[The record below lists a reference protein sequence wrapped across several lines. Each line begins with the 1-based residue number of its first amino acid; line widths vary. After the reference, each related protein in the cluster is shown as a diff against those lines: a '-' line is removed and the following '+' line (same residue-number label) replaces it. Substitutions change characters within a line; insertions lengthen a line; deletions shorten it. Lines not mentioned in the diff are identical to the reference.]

1 MSKMTEI
8 YQQQTASLMATAPD
22 ELREYVCRK
31 VLENIERCENC
42 SSRNVYENQ
51 PVCCRFVLDK
61 LEGDDFWIAVELKK
75 WDEAMSTEFWQSYKE
90 NQFKVSTQSNLTQA
104 YLLIVDYKEHS
115 VYINP
120 QSAFD
125 KASEII
131 KNTVPP
137 PTSIEVR
144 GIDVIGVD

>member
-1 MSKMTEI
+1 MT
-8 YQQQTASLMATAPD
+8 YQEALAEHMETAP
-22 ELREYVCRK
+22 EQLREYVIGKLRDGDGWK
-31 VLENIERCENC
+31 GDKGNLKT
-42 SSRNVYENQ
+42 Y
-51 PVCCRFVLDK
+51 CCFPWGK
-61 LEGDDFWIAVELKK
+61 SKEGTDFWDAISLKIWK
-75 WDEAMSTEFWQSYKE
+75 DALDTNFWKSYKKS
-90 NQFKVSTQSNLTQA
+90 QFKVSTQINLKQA

-144 GIDVIGVD
+144 GIDFNTK

>member
-1 MSKMTEI
+1 MSEMT
-8 YQQQTASLMATAPD
+8 YQEALAEHMETAPE
-22 ELREYVCRK
+22 ELKQYVCEMLTDDNSWADDDNPIDYCGFSWDES
-31 VLENIERCENC
+31 V
-42 SSRNVYENQ
+42 
-51 PVCCRFVLDK
+51 
-61 LEGDDFWIAVELKK
+61 EGDEFWTAISRKK
-75 WDEAMSTEFWQSYKE
+75 WQNAIATEFWQSYKE

-125 KASEII
+125 KASEIM

-137 PTSIEVR
+137 PTYIEVR
-144 GIDVIGVD
+144 GIDVIGID